1 MVIPGFL
8 AHDRHTTE
16 LRRALAEAGFRVF
29 PWREGFNLGARKDTL
44 ERLKRALS
52 RCDSDDPVLLVGWS
66 LGGLYA
72 RELARAAPDKVR
84 AVVTMGSPVSGDRR
98 RHTSVWRL
106 YEFVARHPVDDPP
119 IPDFE
124 EKPPVPSLALWSAED
139 GIVAPPSA
147 SGTDFT
153 RDSAV
158 ELRTTH
164 MGFAMS
170 PRTTREAVRE
180 IRKFLRETEGS
191 ESAH

>member
-44 ERLKRALS
+44 DRLHRALD
-52 RCDSDDPVLLVGWS
+52 RCDSRDPVLLVGWS

-84 AVVTMGSPVSGDRR
+84 AVVTMGSPVWGDRR
-98 RHTSVWRL
+98 RYTSVWRL
-106 YEFVARHPVDDPP
+106 YELVARHPVDDPP
-119 IPDFE
+119 IPDHE
-124 EKPPVPSLALWSAED
+124 EKPPVPTLALWSSAD
-139 GIVAPPSA
+139 GIVAAPSA
-147 SGTDFT
+147 RGTGAT
-153 RDSAV
+153 RDSAI
-158 ELRTTH
+158 ELDTTH

-170 PRTTREAVRE
+170 PKTTRAAVRE
-180 IRKFLRETEGS
+180 IDRFLRENEAS
-191 ESAH
+191 ESRH

>member
-29 PWREGFNLGARKDTL
+29 PWREGFNLGARKNTL
-44 ERLKRALS
+44 DQLQRSLA
-52 RCDSDDPVLLVGWS
+52 RCDSREPVLLVGWS

-72 RELARAAPDKVR
+72 RELARAVPDKVR
-84 AVVTMGSPVSGDRR
+84 AVVTMGSPVWGDRR

-119 IPDFE
+119 IPDHE
-124 EKPPVPSLALWSAED
+124 EKPPVPTLALWSAED

-147 SGTDFT
+147 SGTEVT

-158 ELRTTH
+158 ELQATH

-180 IRKFLRETEGS
+180 IRRFLSEIEGP

>member
-44 ERLKRALS
+44 DRLHRALE
-52 RCDSDDPVLLVGWS
+52 RCDSRDPVLLVGWS

-84 AVVTMGSPVSGDRR
+84 AVVTMGSPVWGDRR
-98 RHTSVWRL
+98 RYTSVWRL
-106 YEFVARHPVDDPP
+106 YELIARHPVDNPP
-119 IPDFE
+119 IPDHE
-124 EKPPVPSLALWSAED
+124 EKPPVPTLALWSSDD
-139 GIVAPPSA
+139 GIVAAPSA
-147 SGTDFT
+147 RGTDAT
-153 RDSAV
+153 RDSAI
-158 ELRTTH
+158 ELDTTH

-170 PRTTREAVRE
+170 PKTTRAAVRE
-180 IRKFLRETEGS
+180 IDKFLREQEAP
-191 ESAH
+191 ESRH